1 MEQLKVQ
8 RTWQAALGELQLKMA
23 QSTFD
28 TWLKDTQ
35 CLGRENGDTL
45 LVGVKNGYAVEWLE
59 NRLHPLI
66 QKTLT
71 RIAGEDLDVR
81 FVVWDNKPWDDDE
94 QRDDAPVLFR
104 ETEEPMSE
112 RAMSER
118 AMSNRTISEEP
129 ARDPGLNDDYVFENF
144 VVGSSNQLAHAAS
157 QAVAESPAHAYNP
170 LFIHGGVGLGKTHLL
185 HAIGHT
191 CYKKDMQVLYITSE
205 TFTNGLIES
214 IRTHTTEQF
223 REKYRTADV
232 LLVDDIQFIAGKES
246 TQEEFFHT
254 FNALRDNGRQIVLS
268 SDRVPKAMVTLEERL
283 RSRFEWGL
291 IVDIQPPDYETRMA
305 ILQAKAERI
314 GVEVPN
320 DLLSYIATHIE
331 SNIRELEGVL
341 NRILAMARLTNMP
354 LDKNVAQ
361 KAITQLMPDKPE
373 VSAQDIIHTVADF
386 YSLTEDEL
394 RGSRRTRRIARPRQV
409 VMFLLREET
418 EASLPQIG
426 EELGGRD
433 HTTVLYGCDRIREL
447 MDEDDQFKREVM
459 EVKGQLYGQ
468 N

>member
-1 MEQLKVQ
+1 MKQMKLQ
-8 RTWQAALGELQLKMA
+8 RTWQSTLGELQLKMA
-23 QSTFD
+23 QATFD
-28 TWLKDTQ
+28 TWLRDTH
-35 CLGRENGDTL
+35 CLGRENGNTL
-45 LVGVKNGYAVEWLE
+45 LIGVKNGYAVEWLE

-66 QKTLT
+66 KKTLT

-81 FVVWDNKPWDDDE
+81 FVVWNNKPWDE
-94 QRDDAPVLFR
+94 SEKSAETPTLFQ
-104 ETEEPMSE
+104 ENEDPMTED
-112 RAMSER
+112 
-118 AMSNRTISEEP
+118 P
-129 ARDPGLNDDYVFENF
+129 ARDPGLNDDYVFKNF

-157 QAVAESPAHAYNP
+157 QAVAESPAQAYNP
-170 LFIHGGVGLGKTHLL
+170 LFVHGGVGLGKTHLL

-191 CYKKDMQVLYITSE
+191 CFRKGMQVIYVTSE

-314 GVEVPN
+314 GVDVPN

-354 LDKNVAQ
+354 LDKKVAQ
-361 KAITQLMPDKPE
+361 KALTQLMPDKPE
-373 VSAQDIIHTVADF
+373 VSSQDIIHTVAEF
-386 YSLTEDEL
+386 YNLTEDEL

-409 VMFLLREET
+409 VMYLLREET

-426 EELGGRD
+426 NELGGRD

-447 MDEDDQFKREVM
+447 MDEDDQFKREIM

>member
-1 MEQLKVQ
+1 MEQVKLQ

-23 QSTFD
+23 QTTFD
-28 TWLKDTQ
+28 TWLRDTH
-35 CLGRENGDTL
+35 CLGRENGNTL
-45 LVGVKNGYAVEWLE
+45 LIGVKNGYAVEWLE

-71 RIAGEDLDVR
+71 RIAGKDLDVR
-81 FVVWDNKPWDDDE
+81 FVVWNNKPWDE
-94 QRDDAPVLFR
+94 SEKQEETPTLFQ
-104 ETEEPMSE
+104 ENEDPMTED
-112 RAMSER
+112 
-118 AMSNRTISEEP
+118 P

-157 QAVAESPAHAYNP
+157 QAVAESPAQAYNP
-170 LFIHGGVGLGKTHLL
+170 LFVHGGVGLGKTHLL

-191 CYKKDMQVLYITSE
+191 CFRKGMQVIYVTSE

-354 LDKNVAQ
+354 LDKKVAQ
-361 KAITQLMPDKPE
+361 KALTQLMPDKPE
-373 VSAQDIIHTVADF
+373 VSSQDIIHTVAEF
-386 YSLTEDEL
+386 YNLTEDEL

-409 VMFLLREET
+409 VMYLLREET

-447 MDEDDQFKREVM
+447 MDEDDQFKREIM
-459 EVKGQLYGQ
+459 EVKGQLYG
-468 N
+468 

>member
-1 MEQLKVQ
+1 
-8 RTWQAALGELQLKMA
+8 
-23 QSTFD
+23 
-28 TWLKDTQ
+28 
-35 CLGRENGDTL
+35 
-45 LVGVKNGYAVEWLE
+45 
-59 NRLHPLI
+59 
-66 QKTLT
+66 
-71 RIAGEDLDVR
+71 
-81 FVVWDNKPWDDDE
+81 
-94 QRDDAPVLFR
+94 
-104 ETEEPMSE
+104 
-112 RAMSER
+112 
-118 AMSNRTISEEP
+118 
-129 ARDPGLNDDYVFENF
+129 
-144 VVGSSNQLAHAAS
+144 
-157 QAVAESPAHAYNP
+157 
-170 LFIHGGVGLGKTHLL
+170 
-185 HAIGHT
+185 
-191 CYKKDMQVLYITSE
+191 MQVLYITSE